1 MRVLLQDEGGW
12 LQFAAA
18 ERVLVASRPGEVWP
32 CLQAA
37 EAATAAGYYAAGFV
51 AYEAAAAFGLAV
63 HPAGSPDYPLLCL
76 GLYRPGNVRPVDW
89 PPAGVG
95 AYQLG
100 PWQAGVDRAAYAQ
113 AIAAIKT
120 HIARGETYQVN
131 YTFPL
136 RADFL
141 GQPLALFADLVRAQQ
156 ERRLPQE
163 PQGRYA
169 AFVDT
174 GRLAIC
180 SASPE
185 LFFRLDGS
193 RLVSRPMKGTAGRAL
208 TQAEDVT
215 RPGWLQQSA
224 KNRAENVMIVDMI
237 RNDMGRVAAVGS
249 VQVPALFAVERYPTV
264 WQMTS
269 TVMAETSAP
278 LSEIM
283 AAMFPCAS
291 ITGAPKH
298 STMRIIR
305 ALEAEPRG
313 VYTGAIGYL
322 APGRRAQFNVAI
334 RTVVVEKEP
343 GRATYG
349 VGGGIVWDSTAE
361 EEYQECQVKAQVLAA
376 RRPAFSLLETML
388 WTPEEGF
395 FLLDYHLRRL
405 ADSAAYFGVPLD
417 EVAVRAQ
424 LAVTA
429 SGPCKVRLLVAETG
443 AVGVQVLPLGEMDG
457 GVRRVGW
464 ASRPVSRT
472 DLFLYH
478 KTTQRGVYEA
488 ARGSRPGCDEV
499 LLWNEQGELTEATTA
514 NVVVERDGRRLTPLV
529 ACGLLPGTY
538 RQWLLDQGEIEEGVI
553 RRETLRPGQRLY
565 LINAVRRWQLAEL
578 VGPA

>member
-1 MRVLLQDEGGW
+1 MKVLLQDEGRW

-37 EAATAAGYYAAGFV
+37 EAATEAGYYAAGFV

-63 HPAGSPDYPLLCL
+63 HPAGSPGYPLLCL
-76 GLYRPGNVRPVDW
+76 GVYRPENVRPVDW

-100 PWQAGVDRAAYAQ
+100 SWQPGVSRAAYAQ
-113 AIAAIKT
+113 AIAAIKA

-136 RADFL
+136 RADFR
-141 GQPLALFADLVRAQQ
+141 GQPLALFADLVRSQQ
-156 ERRLPQE
+156 ELAQPGA
-163 PQGRYA
+163 QGRYA

-269 TVMAETSAP
+269 TVTAETSAP
-278 LSEIM
+278 VGEIM

-305 ALEAEPRG
+305 ALEAGPRG

-361 EEYQECQVKAQVLAA
+361 EEYQECQIKAQVLAA
-376 RRPAFSLLETML
+376 RRPSFSLLETML
-388 WTPEEGF
+388 WMPAEGF

-417 EVAVRAQ
+417 EAAVRAQ

-429 SGPCKVRLLVAETG
+429 NGPRKVRLLVAETG
-443 AVGVQVLPLGEMDG
+443 AVTVQVLPLGETDG
-457 GVRRVGW
+457 GVRRVDW
-464 ASRPVSRT
+464 ASRPVSRK

-478 KTTQRGVYEA
+478 KTTERGVYDL

-499 LLWNEQGELTEATTA
+499 LLWNEEGELTEATAA
-514 NVVVERDGRRLTPLV
+514 NVVVERDGLRLTPPV
-529 ACGLLPGTY
+529 SCGVLPGTF
-538 RQWLLDQGEIEEGVI
+538 RQWLLDQGEIQEEVI

-565 LINAVRRWQLAEL
+565 LINSVRRWQLAEL
-578 VGPA
+578 VGLA